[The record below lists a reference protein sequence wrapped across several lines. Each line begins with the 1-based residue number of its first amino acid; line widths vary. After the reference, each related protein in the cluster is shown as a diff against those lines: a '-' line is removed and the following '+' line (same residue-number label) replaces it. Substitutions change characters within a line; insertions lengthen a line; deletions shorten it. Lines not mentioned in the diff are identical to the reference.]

1 MKESILKKMESEQNK
16 LKDLVE
22 NYNNLIDTR
31 NQVNQ
36 QLEQISIAISQS
48 EASIQTLQE
57 VLQMALNEEAK
68 QAPHVEVFTDEVEDQ
83 K

>member
-36 QLEQISIAISQS
+36 QLEQISVAISQS

-68 QAPHVEVFTDEVEDQ
+68 QAPHAEVVTDEVEDQ